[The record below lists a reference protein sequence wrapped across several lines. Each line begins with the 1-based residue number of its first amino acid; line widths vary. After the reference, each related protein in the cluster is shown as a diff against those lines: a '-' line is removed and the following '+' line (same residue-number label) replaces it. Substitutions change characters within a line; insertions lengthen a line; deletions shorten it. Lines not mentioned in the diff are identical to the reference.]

1 MTTNIQKAVAKYLS
15 GSTEQHLEEIV
26 NHGIHNITN
35 QFSDDEETYDAYT
48 EEFATQAQAMLD
60 QMQK

>member
-1 MTTNIQKAVAKYLS
+1 MTTNIQTAVAEYLS

-26 NHGIHNITN
+26 YHGIHGITN

-48 EEFATQAQAMLD
+48 EVFATQAKAMLD